1 MNEATFCC
9 SAKCLITINAEEFRK
24 EVLMNI
30 AICDN
35 DVTAENS
42 LENLL
47 EFYFLNKTIS
57 YRINQY
63 SNASELLYEV
73 EDGRNYNIIFLNMIM
88 DGMLGIDT
96 AKILRK
102 INYNGEIIFLSENSE
117 YAVESYDVN
126 AVGYILK
133 PIDYEKLC
141 LSMERAIRNINVET
155 YLIRRRN
162 SFITVP
168 YDEITYIESSNSK
181 CILHRSNGDVYVIYK
196 KLSEIE
202 VELNDKRFLR
212 SHQSYIVNMDYIVQ
226 ATNQFELSTG
236 EVVLIRQRNIREI
249 RSAYLDYSMNHCV
262 RYMSSTAAKKVRG
275 CKNTNIS

>member
-1 MNEATFCC
+1 
-9 SAKCLITINAEEFRK
+9 
-24 EVLMNI
+24 MNI

-102 INYNGEIIFLSENSE
+102 INYNGEIIFLSENS
-117 YAVESYDVN
+117 
-126 AVGYILK
+126 
-133 PIDYEKLC
+133 
-141 LSMERAIRNINVET
+141 
-155 YLIRRRN
+155 
-162 SFITVP
+162 
-168 YDEITYIESSNSK
+168 
-181 CILHRSNGDVYVIYK
+181 
-196 KLSEIE
+196 
-202 VELNDKRFLR
+202 
-212 SHQSYIVNMDYIVQ
+212 
-226 ATNQFELSTG
+226 
-236 EVVLIRQRNIREI
+236 
-249 RSAYLDYSMNHCV
+249 
-262 RYMSSTAAKKVRG
+262 
-275 CKNTNIS
+275 